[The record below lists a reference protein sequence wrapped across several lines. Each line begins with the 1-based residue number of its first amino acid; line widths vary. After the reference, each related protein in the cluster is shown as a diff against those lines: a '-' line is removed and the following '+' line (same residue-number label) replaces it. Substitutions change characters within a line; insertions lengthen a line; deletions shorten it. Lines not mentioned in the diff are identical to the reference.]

1 MIMDDLV
8 TVATYSSP
16 EEAYIV
22 KGMLE
27 SNGVPAIVV
36 NDDNLY
42 VPVFNGVRVQVNA
55 SDAEKAEALLR
66 PRSPIFVK
74 NSAVDF

>member
-1 MIMDDLV
+1 MDDLV

-55 SDAEKAEALLR
+55 SDASKAEALL
-66 PRSPIFVK
+66 SQ
-74 NSAVDF
+74 NG

>member
-1 MIMDDLV
+1 MDDLV

-22 KGMLE
+22 KEMLE

-55 SDAEKAEALLR
+55 SDASKAEALL
-66 PRSPIFVK
+66 SQ
-74 NSAVDF
+74 NG